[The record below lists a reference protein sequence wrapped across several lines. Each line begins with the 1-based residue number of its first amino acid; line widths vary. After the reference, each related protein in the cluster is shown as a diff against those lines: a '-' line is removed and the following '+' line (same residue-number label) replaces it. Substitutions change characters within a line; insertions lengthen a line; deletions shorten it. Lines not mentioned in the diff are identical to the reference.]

1 MGHRKKSAPRRGS
14 LGVRPRKRAS
24 GLLGRVRSWPQVI
37 DGKIHPLGFLGYK
50 VGMTHAM
57 IVDDRKTSLTYGKLI
72 FMPVTVVEAPPM
84 VFAGIRAYD
93 YDVNRGMQP
102 LAEAWADKSALSSA
116 NIDRLI
122 KGFMRSSEA
131 SSKGLEK
138 IENSLDSVVEL
149 RALLLSQPTLAGGI
163 PKKKPE
169 LIEVALSGNELKKQF
184 EYSVSMLGKKI
195 GIGDIF
201 TPGSFIDVIGITKG
215 KGFQGPIKRFGV
227 KVLPRWHKHRKAARK
242 IGARGPG
249 FGSVSTAP
257 QAGQMGFHQRVDYNK
272 RIISIGEVSK
282 QGEELLK
289 RINPPGGWHKYGL
302 VKSDYLILAGSV
314 PGARKRPLILRY
326 PIRPLPYVPEG
337 APKIAYLH
345 GIGEL

>member
-24 GLLGRVRSWPQVI
+24 SLIGRVRSWPEVV
-37 DGKIHPLGFLGYK
+37 DGRIHPLGFLGYK

-57 IVDDRKTSLTYGKLI
+57 IVDDRKTSMTYGKLI
-72 FMPVTVVEAPPM
+72 FMPVTVLETPPM
-84 VFAGIRAYD
+84 IFAGIRAYS
-93 YDVNRGMQP
+93 YDINSGMQP
-102 LAEAWADKSALSSA
+102 MAEVWADQSALSSTY
-116 NIDRLI
+116 IDRLI
-122 KGFMRSSEA
+122 KNFNGAKENSHA
-131 SSKGLEK
+131 LEK
-138 IENSLDSVVEL
+138 IESSLASITEL
-149 RALLLSQPTLAGGI
+149 RALLLSQPVLAGGI

-169 LIEVALSGNELKKQF
+169 LIEVALSGNEFKKQF
-184 EYSVSMLGKKI
+184 EYAVSMLGKRI
-195 GIGDIF
+195 SVGEVF
-201 TPGSFIDVIGITKG
+201 NPGNFIDVIGVTKG
-215 KGFQGPIKRFGV
+215 KGFQGPVKRFGI

-282 QGEELLK
+282 HGEDLLK
-289 RINPPGGWHKYGL
+289 KINPVSGWHKYGL

-326 PIRPLPYVPEG
+326 PVRPPPFIPEG
-337 APKIAYLH
+337 VPKIAYLH